1 MLKNSI
7 KLIAKSVLP
16 TEFGNFDIIIYQD
29 EKRIEHVA
37 LVSGKLNF
45 KKPLLVRVHS
55 ECITGEVFHSK
66 KCDCKQQLDFAMKRI
81 GKEGGVIIYL
91 RQEGRGIGL
100 GNKIKAYHLQ
110 EKGYDTVD
118 ANIKLGFAADER
130 DYKIAGKI
138 LNDLS
143 IRNIELLTN
152 NPEKIEGLKK
162 LGFNIVKRVSVEIS
176 SNRNNASYLKVKKN
190 KMGHLLRKV

>member
-1 MLKNSI
+1 M
-7 KLIAKSVLP
+7 
-16 TEFGNFDIIIYQD
+16 
-29 EKRIEHVA
+29 
-37 LVSGKLNF
+37 
-45 KKPLLVRVHS
+45 KK
-55 ECITGEVFHSK
+55 
-66 KCDCKQQLDFAMKRI
+66 I

-118 ANIKLGFAADER
+118 ANIKLGFAPDER

-138 LNDLS
+138 LNDFG
-143 IRNIELLTN
+143 IKNIELLTN
-152 NPEKIEGLKK
+152 NPEKIEGLIK
-162 LGFNIVKRVSVEIS
+162 LGFNIMKRVAVEIV
-176 SNRNNASYLKVKKN
+176 SNNNNVSYLRVKKN